1 MIKRSPLAIALSLA
15 IAATF
20 SSPASFAADSDKASV
35 DASIYKN
42 IKLRN
47 IGPAV
52 TGGRVSDL
60 AVNPANPAEYYV
72 ATASGGLWKTTNSGV
87 TWETPFD
94 GEASYSLG
102 DVTLDPNN
110 SKVVWVGTGEN
121 NSQRSVAYGDGVY
134 KSVDGGNT
142 WKNVGLKNSEHI
154 GRILIDPRDSNTVF
168 VAAQGPLW
176 NKGGDRGVFKT
187 TDGGETWENVLEIS
201 EHTGVNDIVFDPKNP
216 DVIYATSYQRRR
228 HIWTLINGGPES
240 TVYKSVDGGKTWDK
254 INKGLPS
261 VDLGR
266 IGIAVA
272 PSNPNKLYLIVEAA
286 EGKSGFYRST
296 NGGASWHK
304 QSDYVSGSPQYYQEI
319 IVDPKNEDRVYSLDT
334 YMMVTEDGGKN
345 FKRAGESNK
354 HVDNHALWIDPNN
367 TDHLLNGNDGGV
379 YESWDRAKNWSF
391 KANMPLTQFYK
402 VTVDND
408 YPFYNVFGG
417 TQDNASLGA
426 PHRTAHTSGIRNR
439 DWLYT
444 QFGDGFKTVIDP
456 ENPNIIYS
464 QFQYGGLARYDKQS
478 GEKMQI
484 QPVSPDVNEAQRFNW
499 NSPLMI
505 SPHNNERLYY
515 ASQRVFQSDDRG
527 ESWRAISGDLSRNI
541 DRNKLPVMDKVWSV
555 DAVAKNRST
564 SFYGSVIAL
573 TESPLKEGLLYSGSD
588 DGLIQ
593 VTENGGGSWKKTK
606 LPKKVPANS
615 YVSDLE
621 ASLFDTNTVFATF
634 DNHKKG
640 DFKPYVYRSD
650 DKGNKWVDITGDLPE
665 RGTVY
670 TIVQDHVNK
679 DLLFAGTEFGVFFTQ
694 NGGENWV
701 QLKSGIPTIAIRD
714 MEIQRR
720 ENDLALASFGR
731 GFFILDDYTPL
742 RESAS
747 AVKKSEATLFPVR
760 KTLQFVEYNPLG
772 LPGKSMQGSDY
783 YIADNPEYGATFSY
797 YVGDDF
803 ASLKSKRQKAE
814 KALIKDGKDV
824 SYPSWNELKE
834 EDLEADSKLIFT
846 VKDADG
852 NLVRR
857 ITTKASKGFN
867 RLHWDLRYPGF
878 DPINANGDN
887 DSGPLVVPGTY
898 QVSLSKFVN
907 GVETDYG
914 QSQQFEVAAIDNRTF
929 PSNDRKGDL
938 AFDMQAG
945 RLNKAI
951 SGASRFLDELEKRI
965 DFIASATTETLS
977 ADQGLLGDAE
987 KMRRTLAEIKLDFEG
1002 NSVVSRRS
1010 EPTPTSVTGYI
1021 GYLLWSRSEG
1031 TGPVTPDQKLR
1042 FKRASEGYAT
1052 IYPQIQSLAEQV
1064 EAAEMS
1070 LRNAESGWLPGT
1082 LPLKGN

>member
-154 GRILIDPRDSNTVF
+154 GRILVDPRDSNTVF

-187 TDGGETWENVLEIS
+187 TDGGKTWENVLEIS

-484 QPVSPDVNEAQRFNW
+484 QPASPDVNEAQRFNW

-615 YVSDLE
+615 YISDLE

-650 DKGNKWVDITGDLPE
+650 DKGYKWVDITGDLPE

-878 DPINANGDN
+878 DPINANGNN

-907 GVETDYG
+907 GVETDYD

-977 ADQGLLGDAE
+977 ANQSLLGDAE

-1064 EAAEMS
+1064 EAAETS

>member
-1 MIKRSPLAIALSLA
+1 MIKRSSLA
-15 IAATF
+15 IAMSLAISTNIY
-20 SSPASFAADSDKASV
+20 AQDSDKPKA
-35 DASIYKN
+35 DAEIYKS
-42 IKLRN
+42 IALRN
-47 IGPAV
+47 MGPAV
-52 TGGRVSDL
+52 TGGRVSDF

-87 TWETPFD
+87 TWETTFD
-94 GEASYSLG
+94 GETSYSLG
-102 DVTLDPNN
+102 DVTLDPSN
-110 SKVVWVGTGEN
+110 SNIVWVGTGEN

-134 KSVDGGNT
+134 KSVDGGKSWN
-142 WKNVGLKNSEHI
+142 NVGLKDSEHI
-154 GRILIDPRDSNTVF
+154 GRILIDPRQSDTVY

-176 NKGGDRGVFKT
+176 SKGGDRGVFKT

-201 EHTGVNDIVFDPKNP
+201 EHTGINDIAFDPSNP

-240 TVYKSVDGGKTWDK
+240 TVYKTVDGGKTWNK

-272 PSNPNKLYLIVEAA
+272 PSNPHKIYAIVEAA
-286 EGKSGFYRST
+286 QGKSGFYRST
-296 NGGASWHK
+296 NGGESWNK

-319 IVDPKNEDRVYSLDT
+319 IVDPHNQDRVYSLDT

-367 TDHLLNGNDGGV
+367 TNHLLNGNDGGV
-379 YESWDRAKNWSF
+379 YESWDRAANWTFKN
-391 KANMPLTQFYK
+391 NMPLTQFYK

-426 PHRTAHTSGIRNR
+426 PHRTAHSSGIRNS

-515 ASQRVFQSDDRG
+515 ASQRVFKSDDRG
-527 ESWRAISGDLSRNI
+527 ESWTAISGDLSKNI

-555 DAVAKNRST
+555 DSVAKNRST

-593 VTENGGGSWKKTK
+593 VTDNGGESWRKIK
-606 LPKKVPANS
+606 LHKKVPENA

-621 ASLFDTNTVFATF
+621 TSLFDTDTLFATF

-640 DFKPYVYRSD
+640 DFKPYVFRTD
-650 DKGNKWVDITGDLPE
+650 DKGKKWIDITGDLPE

-670 TIVQDHVNK
+670 TIAQDHVNK

-694 NGGENWV
+694 NGGKNWV

-742 RESAS
+742 RQSA
-747 AVKKSEATLFPVR
+747 AEVKKSDATLFPVR

-772 LPGKSMQGSDY
+772 LPGKSMQGADY

-797 YVGDDF
+797 YVGEEF
-803 ASLKSKRQKAE
+803 TSLKGKRQDEE
-814 KALIKDGKDV
+814 KALIKDDKSV
-824 SYPSWNELKE
+824 SYPSWDELKE
-834 EDLEADSKLIFT
+834 EDLEPDSNLIFT
-846 VKDADG
+846 VRDSDG

-857 ITTKASKGFN
+857 MTTAAKKGFH
-867 RLHWDLRYPGF
+867 RLNWDLRYPGF
-878 DPINANGDN
+878 APINASGDN
-887 DSGPLVVPGTY
+887 NSGPLVVPGTY

-907 GVETDYG
+907 GIETEYG
-914 QSQQFEVAAIDNRTF
+914 QSQSFEVAAIDNKTF
-929 PSNDRKGDL
+929 PSNDRKADL
-938 AFDMQAG
+938 AFDMKAG

-951 SGASRFLDELEKRI
+951 SGASRFLAELEKRL
-965 DFIASATTETLS
+965 DFIAVATTETLS
-977 ADQGLLGDAE
+977 VDQTLLSRAST
-987 KMRRTLAEIKLDFEG
+987 MRRSLAEIKLALEG
-1002 NSVVSRRS
+1002 NSVVSSRS
-1010 EPTPTSVTGYI
+1010 EPTPDSVTRYI

-1031 TGPVTPDQKLR
+1031 TGPVTPSQQLR
-1042 FKRASEGYAT
+1042 FKRASEGYAKVYEDMT
-1052 IYPQIQSLAEQV
+1052 KLNDEIT
-1064 EAAEMS
+1064 AAENA
-1070 LRNAESGWLPGT
+1070 LRNAGSGWLPGT
-1082 LPLKGN
+1082 LPLKGVK